1 LARNSVAHG
10 IEPADMRESMGKPRV
25 GTLAIR
31 GLSQMPSD
39 SFVFT
44 FRDDGRGLD
53 PSHIRDRAVAK
64 GLIAPDAA
72 ASMTDEQIVAMIF
85 RPGFSTAEE
94 TTTDAGRG
102 IGMNV
107 IKEAIVDKLGGR
119 LGLNSEPGKFTE
131 FSFTIPLKPADQKPS
146 TGAVAALAY
155 R

>member
-1 LARNSVAHG
+1 
-10 IEPADMRESMGKPRV
+10 MREAIGKPRK
-25 GTLAIR
+25 GTLSIR
-31 GLSQMPSD
+31 SSSKMPSD

-53 PSHIRDRAVAK
+53 PSHIRDRAVSK

-72 ASMTDEQIVAMIF
+72 ASMTDEQIVALIF
-85 RPGFSTAEE
+85 RPGFSTSEE

-119 LGLNSEPGKFTE
+119 LSLNSEPGKFTE
-131 FSFTIPLKPADQKPS
+131 FSFTIPLKPAGTAPS
-146 TGAVAALAY
+146 TDAVAALAY
-155 R
+155 N